1 MLYLASENMQG
12 EKQLHPIQR
21 RISLNALRETEIKR
35 KIGIKNKIF
44 GSEYLNQWLLKT
56 FPDLDVIT
64 TAVAAVKFEI
74 LL

>member
-44 GSEYLNQWLLKT
+44 GSEYLNQ
-56 FPDLDVIT
+56 
-64 TAVAAVKFEI
+64 
-74 LL
+74 